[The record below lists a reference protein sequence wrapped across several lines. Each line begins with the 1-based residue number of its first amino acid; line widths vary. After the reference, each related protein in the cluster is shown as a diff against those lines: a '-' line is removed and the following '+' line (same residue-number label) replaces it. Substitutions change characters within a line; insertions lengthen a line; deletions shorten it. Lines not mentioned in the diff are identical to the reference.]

1 MLTFVLA
8 TKGLTISAMATFV
21 PDQLSLAPLGAG
33 DLIDRA
39 VRLYRRHLFILI
51 RVAAPPVIVAA
62 GGWILL
68 SLSFRQLMLSPEI
81 ADVVLYMILG
91 ALGCVIVLAGYL
103 FTLVVMGGATRNLVA
118 HLLRND
124 PVSARTTYNEVRT
137 RFWELLGAAVLVLIW
152 ISLSSLSAAFVLYL
166 AAILIGAALLLAGLA
181 SPWLSAIVGVIGFL
195 AAIVASLWVFFF
207 IVGRVAYV
215 PQVML
220 VEVRGVFEA
229 VSRSFSLPR
238 GTCRRLLWV

>member
-1 MLTFVLA
+1 MDSITP
-8 TKGLTISAMATFV
+8 MATFI
-21 PDQLSLAPLGAG
+21 PNQLSLAPLGAG

-51 RVAAPPVIVAA
+51 RVAAPPVIVAR

-124 PVSARTTYNEVRT
+124 PVSARTTYNEART
-137 RFWELLGAAVLVLIW
+137 RFWGLLGVAVLVLIW
-152 ISLSSLSAAFVLYL
+152 ISFSSFAAAFVL
-166 AAILIGAALLLAGLA
+166 
-181 SPWLSAIVGVIGFL
+181 
-195 AAIVASLWVFFF
+195 
-207 IVGRVAYV
+207 
-215 PQVML
+215 
-220 VEVRGVFEA
+220 
-229 VSRSFSLPR
+229 
-238 GTCRRLLWV
+238 